1 MFSAFLYLFCQK
13 VLLPLQKLLL
23 LQMFLLLS
31 PLLLLLK
38 QLMLLHYSCLL
49 LVTDIGGA
57 AVSAGHG
64 NSRWLSPH
72 TGSLRLYRDIGRV
85 LVLSTETRGPQV
97 RWDTLRTRRP
107 GIRADELCLLKA
119 WLQVLF
125 EASCSWHMTPEPSQ
139 AKEAGDQSPTPKCPG
154 TAMNS

>member
-1 MFSAFLYLFCQK
+1 MFSRLSLYLFCQK

-23 LQMFLLLS
+23 LQMFLLLL
-31 PLLLLLK
+31 PLLLLVQK

-57 AVSAGHG
+57 TVSAGHG

-72 TGSLRLYRDIGRV
+72 TGSLRRYRDIGRV

-107 GIRADELCLLKA
+107 DQGGRA
-119 WLQVLF
+119 LF
-125 EASCSWHMTPEPSQ
+125 TESLA
-139 AKEAGDQSPTPKCPG
+139 PG
-154 TAMNS
+154 SL